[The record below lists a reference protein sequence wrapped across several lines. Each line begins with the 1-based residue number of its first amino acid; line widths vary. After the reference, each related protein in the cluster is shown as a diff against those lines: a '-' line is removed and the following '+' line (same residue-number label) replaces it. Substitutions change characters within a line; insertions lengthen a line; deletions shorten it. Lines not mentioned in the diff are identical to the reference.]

1 MIRLKVKEVAAE
13 KGIGQ
18 GKLARLADM
27 DIKTVRRIYQ
37 KPTLPVSTE
46 TLDKIAKVLQVDAS
60 TLLESIPDEE
70 DPNA

>member
-1 MIRLKVKEVAAE
+1 MIRLKVKEVAQE

-27 DIKTVRRIYQ
+27 DIKTIRRIYQ

-46 TLDKIAKVLQVDAS
+46 TLDKIAKVLAVDAS
-60 TLLESIPDEE
+60 ALLESIPDEE
-70 DPNA
+70 STNP